1 MVNKYCMQVSES
13 ADGCLSF
20 TMVICSIINLSR
32 NRQRKKDGNTYILF
46 KYSSICSGSVIS
58 PLRSEQLLFYAPFE
72 KTGENENTTMG
83 EGDGTKQNKTKTKTK
98 FTQKNKPI
106 SAKVTSW
113 PSSSAEHRL
122 QSSENLPYQC
132 FVSCPGVPLL

>member
-32 NRQRKKDGNTYILF
+32 NRQRKNDGNTYILF

-58 PLRSEQLLFYAPFE
+58 PLRSEQLLFSMHLLKKQE
-72 KTGENENTTMG
+72 KM
-83 EGDGTKQNKTKTKTK
+83 KT
-98 FTQKNKPI
+98 P
-106 SAKVTSW
+106 
-113 PSSSAEHRL
+113 P
-122 QSSENLPYQC
+122 
-132 FVSCPGVPLL
+132 

>member
-1 MVNKYCMQVSES
+1 MGVSVSLWLFAVLLTYLEI
-13 ADGCLSF
+13 DN
-20 TMVICSIINLSR
+20 V
-32 NRQRKKDGNTYILF
+32 KKMEIHIYFF